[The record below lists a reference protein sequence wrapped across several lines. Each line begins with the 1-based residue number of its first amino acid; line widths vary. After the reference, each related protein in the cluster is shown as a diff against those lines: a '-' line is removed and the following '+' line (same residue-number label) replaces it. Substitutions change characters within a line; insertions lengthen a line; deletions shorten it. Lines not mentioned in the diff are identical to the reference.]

1 MKKTAFFSSKN
12 IAFLA
17 VLLALVIVLQL
28 VGTLIGNLGV
38 TAPSLVLIPIVL
50 GGMLLGAG
58 AGALLGF
65 VFGLVVV
72 ICGVTGFDGFT
83 FLLFSQA
90 PVWTIL
96 LCLIKGTAAGFASG
110 LVYKVLSKKNEYVA
124 VIVAS
129 LVAPVVNTG
138 IFVAGAFLLKNAM
151 YSVMGELGFGGQTL
165 VYFVFIVLC
174 ANFIFEFIINAVA
187 SPAIYTVVRVVGK
200 MMRSRAGAVRKVEAE
215 QASQD
220 KSCEQSV
227 KARKAEEK

>member
-1 MKKTAFFSSKN
+1 MKKTAFFTSRN

-17 VLLALVIVLQL
+17 VLVALVIVLQL

-50 GGMLLGAG
+50 GSVILGMG

-65 VFGLVVV
+65 IFGVVVV
-72 ICGVTGFDGFT
+72 ICGVTGFEGFT

-90 PVWTIL
+90 PVWTVL

-110 LVYKVLSKKNEYVA
+110 FVYKVLSKKNEHIAIV
-124 VIVAS
+124 VAS

-200 MMRSRAGAVRKVEAE
+200 TMRGRRGARRVQAE
-215 QASQD
+215 QASRDESGAQG
-220 KSCEQSV
+220 V
-227 KARKAEEK
+227 KVSGAREK